1 VTFKLAG
8 LDGVV
13 MCRFVAYHGPP
24 IRLDELLY
32 RPDHSI
38 INQSTDSRER
48 EEPLNGDGWGVGWY
62 APDISPE
69 PAVYREVRPAWSD
82 ENMMQVSPLVETPLY
97 FAHVRAAS
105 PGLAVQRLNCHPFPG
120 GRYTLEDRRDRDP
133 IEEARQELMFMHNG
147 GLGAYGD
154 VMRRLREGLD
164 EELYFGIRGS
174 TDSEHAFAV
183 IQAKLGEAVLDPTTA
198 DLAAA
203 VRDGL
208 EYLETLKHEAG
219 KGAETTWANF
229 CLTDGESVVATR
241 YASPDDA
248 TAQSLYV
255 GEAGSFVAEGAFTGT
270 PDPGGDAATI
280 VASEALFEDDRV
292 WRAVP
297 RNSMVT
303 VAPDG
308 TTSVE
313 PLDLDLSAA

>member
-1 VTFKLAG
+1 
-8 LDGVV
+8 

-24 IRLDELLY
+24 IQLDELLY

-38 INQSTDSRER
+38 IRQSVDAEER

-62 APDISPE
+62 EPDLSPE

-82 ENMMQVSPLVETPLY
+82 ENMIQVSPLVETPLY

-120 GRYTLEDRRDRDP
+120 GQHTLEDRRDRDSV
-133 IEEARQELMFMHNG
+133 EEARQELMFMHNG
-147 GLGAYGD
+147 VLGAYRD
-154 VMRRLREGLD
+154 VVRRLREELED
-164 EELYFGIRGS
+164 ELYFGIRGS

-183 IQAKLGEAVLDPTTA
+183 IQAQLGEAVLDPDTS
-198 DLAAA
+198 DLADA

-208 EYLETLKHEAG
+208 EYLETLKHEVG
-219 KGAETTWANF
+219 RGEETTWANV

-248 TAQSLYV
+248 PAQSLYV
-255 GEAGSFVAEGAFTGT
+255 GEAGSFVADGEFTGT
-270 PDPGGDAATI
+270 PDPEGDAATVI
-280 VASEALFEDDRV
+280 ASERLFEDERV

-297 RNSMVT
+297 RNSLVT
-303 VAPDG
+303 VTPDG
-308 TTSVE
+308 ETAVE
-313 PLDLDLSAA
+313 PLDLDVPTV

>member
-1 VTFKLAG
+1 
-8 LDGVV
+8 

-38 INQSTDSRER
+38 IHQSTDSRER

-62 APDISPE
+62 EPGLSPE

-82 ENMMQVSPLVETPLY
+82 ENMMQVSPLVETPCY

-105 PGLAVQRLNCHPFPG
+105 PGLAVQQLNCHPFPG
-120 GRYTLEDRRDRDP
+120 GRHTTEDRRDRSP
-133 IEEARQELMFMHNG
+133 VEEARQELMFMHNG
-147 GLGAYGD
+147 KLGAYGD
-154 VMRRLREGLD
+154 VMRRLREELD

-183 IQAKLGEAVLDPTTA
+183 IQDELGEAVLDPGA
-198 DLAAA
+198 EDLADA

-208 EYLETLKHEAG
+208 EHLERLKHEAG
-219 KGAETTWANF
+219 RAGETTWANF

-241 YASPDDA
+241 YASPEDA
-248 TAQSLYV
+248 PAQSLYV
-255 GEAGSFVAEGAFTGT
+255 GEAGSFVADGEYCGT
-270 PDPGGDAATI
+270 ESPEGDAATLI
-280 VASEALFEDDRV
+280 ASEALFEDDRV

-297 RNSMVT
+297 RNSLVT

-308 TTSVE
+308 ETTTE
-313 PLDLDLSAA
+313 PLDLDLPAG